1 MTSCEQPKLQQD
13 LSRLFPYHERARC
26 FCWTAAVFSAPRLP
40 VLNIGGRHVVLF
52 QAPSLQRG
60 WAGTCRP
67 RGEAKQVLDLSQC
80 SMLPRSA
87 NVSRSAVSC
96 SGASPQP
103 EIVPFAGGRNLVGLR
118 RITCP
123 SAAGAKRRRSGVPT
137 LIILTES
144 TCRRWHGRLS
154 WEALPQMEEVE
165 L

>member
-1 MTSCEQPKLQQD
+1 MTCDRLSVTSCEQPKLQQD

-103 EIVPFAGGRNLVGLR
+103 EIVPFAGG
-118 RITCP
+118 
-123 SAAGAKRRRSGVPT
+123 AKS
-137 LIILTES
+137 
-144 TCRRWHGRLS
+144 CRTPQNHLSICGRCQ
-154 WEALPQMEEVE
+154 AKEERCSDFNH
-165 L
+165 LD